1 MGLRRS
7 DNHRIL
13 FVANVAK
20 EHILKFHIPSI
31 LKFKSEGW
39 IVDVACSGEE
49 EIPYCDNHYRM
60 AWKRSPYSIK
70 TLLGIRTLRKIINT
84 NKYDVIYCH
93 TPVGGFVGRVASIS
107 ARKSGAKVVYFAHG
121 LHFYR
126 GAPFINWIVFY
137 PIEKLLTRFTDTII
151 TINREDYDNSKKL
164 LGCPDVHLINGIG
177 IDIKKFCNID
187 RKACRSEIRKE
198 LSIPSD
204 AWVLIYLAELL
215 PNKNQGMLLDVLK
228 RVMKYNPN
236 TYLILAGID
245 HYNGRYIKYAKKLG
259 VLEHVRFLGW
269 RDDKEALYA
278 AADICTATSI
288 REGFGINIVEAIASG
303 LPVVATDN
311 RGHRMTV
318 ENGVNGYLVGIN
330 DSAKMAEC
338 IINTIGKM
346 DVSSYN
352 LEKYD
357 INNVLDD
364 IYGIIST
371 VIGIHNTH

>member
-1 MGLRRS
+1 MVLSSS
-7 DNHRIL
+7 DNRRIL

-31 LKFKSEGW
+31 QKFKSEGW

-60 AWKRSPYSIK
+60 SWKRSPYSIK
-70 TLLGIRTLRKIINT
+70 TLLGVRTLRKIINA

-93 TPVGGFVGRVASIS
+93 TPVGGFVGRIASVN
-107 ARKSGAKVVYFAHG
+107 ARKGGAKVVYLAHG
-121 LHFYR
+121 LHFYK
-126 GAPFINWIVFY
+126 GAPFMNWIVFY
-137 PIEKLLTRFTDTII
+137 PIEKLLARFTDTII
-151 TINREDYDNSKKL
+151 TINKEDYDNSKKL
-164 LGCPDVHLINGIG
+164 LGCPDVHLINGMG
-177 IDIKKFCNID
+177 VDLNKFYCID
-187 RKACRSEIRKE
+187 RKACRSEMRKE

-204 AWVLIYLAELL
+204 AWALIYLAELL

-245 HYNGRYIKYAKKLG
+245 HYNGRYMEFAKKLG
-259 VLEHVRFLGW
+259 VFEHVRFLGW

-311 RGHRMTV
+311 RGHRMIV
-318 ENGVNGYLVGIN
+318 ENGVNGYLVRIN

-338 IINTIGKM
+338 IINTIGKI

-352 LEKYD
+352 LTKYD
-357 INNVLDD
+357 VNNVLDD
-364 IYGIIST
+364 IYRIISS
-371 VIGIHNTH
+371 VVGIQKIS